1 MTGLKSKANVVSIV
15 EVILGF
21 FITFLFYSKI
31 PNMVPIH
38 WDINMQPNGYMQKP
52 WGAFFAPLMNLAL
65 FFIFLLIPK
74 IDPKKQNYKDFRK
87 SYDVI
92 RVLMH
97 TMALFV
103 QVLIIL
109 WSLHVGLNFALFGQ
123 IFGCIVFIILGN
135 YLSTVKFNYFVGVR
149 TPWTLASENVWKRTH
164 RIMGYTCVILSIIG
178 LVLVFILSSAFWGK
192 IMVIALVAWS
202 MLGFVYSY
210 LLFSRLEK

>member
-1 MTGLKSKANVVSIV
+1 MRGLKSKANVAAIV

-38 WDINMQPNGYMQKP
+38 WDINMEPNGYMQKP
-52 WGAFFAPLMNLAL
+52 WGAFFTPLMNLAL
-65 FFIFLLIPK
+65 FFVFLLLPK

-87 SYDVI
+87 SYDII
-92 RVLMH
+92 RILIH
-97 TMALFV
+97 TMALFI

-109 WSLHVGLNFALFGQ
+109 WSLRLGLNFALLGQ

-149 TPWTLASENVWKRTH
+149 TPWTLASESAWKKTH
-164 RIMGYTCVILSIIG
+164 RMMGYTCVILSLIG
-178 LVLVFILSSAFWGK
+178 LVLAFILSSAFWGK
-192 IMVIALVAWS
+192 IMMIALVAWVI
-202 MLGFVYSY
+202 LGFVYSY
-210 LLFSRLEK
+210 LVFSKGEK